1 MTFKNKDDLL
11 SAVKYFS
18 SLPQGG
24 YTQQLYHCK
33 ATIICPDFS
42 DFAILKSYST
52 LVGAFQYSTG
62 ILWTF
67 GFYSNTTAQH
77 IAKFRNLLRYKY
89 SYKSWDF
96 PRRVNLYNDSR
107 TGKRAA
113 QKNIADD
120 FASVIASALEK

>member
-1 MTFKNKDDLL
+1 MTFKNRDDLIT
-11 SAVKYFS
+11 AAKYFS

-24 YTQQLYHCK
+24 YTQQLYNCK

-42 DFAILKSYST
+42 DFAILRSYAT
-52 LVGAFQYSTG
+52 IVAAFQYSTG
-62 ILWTF
+62 MLWVF
-67 GFYSNTTAQH
+67 DFYSHTTAQH

-89 SYKSWDF
+89 SYKSRDF
-96 PRRVNLYNDSR
+96 PRRVNLYNNSR

-113 QKNIADD
+113 AKNLNDD